1 MVAWMRKVAVSV
13 TDFVPSALCVMFPL
27 VTVAS
32 FVVVP
37 PLLFIAGDVQLYDVP
52 AMLVELP
59 VLLAMPRLQL
69 LACTRYMTHVTLDVL
84 LVMFCVADQSTR
96 SL

>member
-1 MVAWMRKVAVSV
+1 MVAPMRNVADSV
-13 TDFVPSALCVMFPL
+13 IDFVPSALCAMFPL

-52 AMLVELP
+52 AMLAELFD
-59 VLLAMPRLQL
+59 LLAIPRLQL
-69 LACTRYMTHVTLDVL
+69 LACTRYMTHVTFDVL
-84 LVMFCVADQSTR
+84 FVMFCVADQSTR